1 MPFFSIIT
9 PAYNREK
16 MIATTI
22 ASVLAQT
29 YTDWELIIIDD
40 GSKDKTR
47 EAVGSFHDE
56 RIKYYYQEN
65 AERSAARNN
74 GISKAAGKYVCFLD
88 SDDEYL
94 PQHLQTFY
102 DYIASKN
109 FEAAFYYAPSIIK
122 KQNGETTSV
131 TYNGRQHAAQW
142 AWHALLQNCG
152 VCVPREFLEA
162 HQFPVAFNV
171 WEDMHLWLRLLVQHK
186 YYQLPAPLAV
196 VHYHDD
202 RSINNMFDNLD
213 TKHIDKYAA
222 CINHLFDN
230 YHKLIEPT
238 INYKMRNLFLYDKY
252 ITFVEIAAQKGNVGK
267 FKYLL
272 HKALSYLPAKKY
284 SWEIWKLIIICIR
297 QRIKLR

>member
-16 MIATTI
+16 MIAITI
-22 ASVLAQT
+22 NSVLAQKF
-29 YTDWELIIIDD
+29 TDWELIIIDD

-47 EAVGSFHDE
+47 EAVSTFEDV
-56 RIKYYYQEN
+56 RIKYFYQNN

-74 GISKAAGKYVCFLD
+74 GISKATGEFICFLD

-122 KQNGETTSV
+122 KHSGQTVSLMYDGPE
-131 TYNGRQHAAQW
+131 HAAQW

-152 VCVPREFLEA
+152 VCMPREFLDT
-162 HQFPVAFNV
+162 HQFPAEFNV

-186 YYQLPAPLAV
+186 FYQLPEPLAV

-213 TKHIDKYAA
+213 TRHIDKYAA
-222 CINHLFDN
+222 CINHLFEN
-230 YHKLIEPT
+230 YGNLLAPILT
-238 INYKMRNLFLYDKY
+238 LDMRNQFLFDKY
-252 ITFVEIAAQKGNVGK
+252 MTFAEIAAQKGKLDK

-272 HKALSYLPAKKY
+272 HRALYYLPQKKY
-284 SWEIWKLIIICIR
+284 SGYVWKLIAIC
-297 QRIKLR
+297 LRNAILK